1 MAIRSRS
8 RFTMGGTKG
17 WAMPRRFSRLAFV
30 ILAAGCVSHAEWERR
45 TGFQP
50 APMKPSD
57 RVLIWSSGT
66 VEKWHGVVITA
77 DSVSGIPYG
86 RSLECDSCRLT
97 IPLVRVDSMKYWT
110 GGGVVKTSL
119 VVAGVL
125 AAAFVVE
132 VVVCYIARALMPD
145 EGACSS

>member
-1 MAIRSRS
+1 
-8 RFTMGGTKG
+8 
-17 WAMPRRFSRLAFV
+17 MPPRFSRLAFV
-30 ILAAGCVSHAEWERR
+30 ILAAGCVSNAEWERR

-50 APMKPSD
+50 TPMKPSD
-57 RVLIWSSGT
+57 AALIWSSGT

-86 RSLECDSCRLT
+86 TSLECDSCRLS

-110 GGGVVKTSL
+110 GGGVVKKSL

-132 VVVCYIARALMPD
+132 VVVCYIARALIPD

>member
-1 MAIRSRS
+1 
-8 RFTMGGTKG
+8 
-17 WAMPRRFSRLAFV
+17 MPRRFSLLAFV
-30 ILAAGCVSHAEWERR
+30 ILAAGCVSNAEWERR

-50 APMKPSD
+50 VPMKASD
-57 RVLIWSSGT
+57 TVLIWSSGT

-86 RSLECDSCRLT
+86 RSLECDSCRLS
-97 IPLVRVDSMKYWT
+97 IPLVRVDSMKYRT